1 MVVTTD
7 GIVNRW
13 LSVFVVVM
21 VDSGRSGW
29 VLGGEMV
36 LLTADGCVDDGCAW
50 RVPARYVWSIWLFS
64 STIVANFPT
73 VRARRLRSAEMVRS

>member
-1 MVVTTD
+1 MD
-7 GIVNRW
+7 GIVNSW